1 MANSI
6 GIMKI
11 YPDSFRANIYGLQ
24 PFRMIGLIDVGI
36 IYNESI
42 ERVTLPFFRSSG
54 TNSGKIKG
62 LWYPIAGIKTNDGRF
77 T

>member
-1 MANSI
+1 MANLI

-42 ERVTLPFFRSSG
+42 ERVTLPFFRSSAPN
-54 TNSGKIKG
+54 T
-62 LWYPIAGIKTNDGRF
+62 
-77 T
+77 

>member
-42 ERVTLPFFRSSG
+42 ESAIDMWEFQQLLEYISKNNI
-54 TNSGKIKG
+54 TNRQCEEI
-62 LWYPIAGIKTNDGRF
+62 R
-77 T
+77 

>member
-1 MANSI
+1 
-6 GIMKI
+6 
-11 YPDSFRANIYGLQ
+11 
-24 PFRMIGLIDVGI
+24 MIGLIDVGI

-62 LWYPIAGIKTNDGRF
+62 LWYPIAGI
-77 T
+77 